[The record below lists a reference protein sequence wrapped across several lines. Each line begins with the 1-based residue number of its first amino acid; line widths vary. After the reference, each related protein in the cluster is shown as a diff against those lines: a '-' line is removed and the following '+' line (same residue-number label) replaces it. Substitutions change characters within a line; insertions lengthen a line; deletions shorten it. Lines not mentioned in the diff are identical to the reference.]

1 MRKLAVP
8 LLCAVVLLAGC
19 SKSEPQQEQVFGSSD
34 SSAPQNKFGLAEAIQ
49 APSILPNLASK
60 PSGQTNIDLPRQPD
74 AQKAATPDSAIPIN
88 LPKIAYSYSYAYR
101 LDGDR
106 IPALQRKH
114 ADLCEAQGAAVC
126 RIVNLEQN
134 GMEGELARGDLQLQ
148 VATSRARA
156 FGTELAKVVGQ
167 AGGKEIATAISGED
181 LSKKIVDT
189 AARLRSREVLRDRL
203 MEVLAAR
210 KGTVAELIEAER
222 GVAAVNEEIDEAK
235 SWLAEMQGRIEF
247 SDVRIRYVS
256 EEATFQAAEQGNAF
270 TTPVNVAISSIG
282 GILGLIVAAVIML
295 ATIAIP
301 IGLLV
306 WAGRWLWRRGRRRAQ
321 SVKNS
326 EPTALTSQSE
336 ENAPVS
342 P

>member
-1 MRKLAVP
+1 MRKFAVP
-8 LLCAVVLLAGC
+8 MLCAAVLLAGC
-19 SKSEPQQEQVFGSSD
+19 SKSEPQQEQVFGD
-34 SSAPQNKFGLAEAIQ
+34 SVSAAPHNKFGLAEAIEP
-49 APSILPNLASK
+49 PSILPNLASK
-60 PSGQTNIDLPRQPD
+60 PIPSANIDLPRQSE
-74 AQKAATPDSAIPIN
+74 AQKAASPNSAIPVN

-106 IPALQRKH
+106 IPALQRRH
-114 ADLCEAQGAAVC
+114 ADICEAQGPAVC
-126 RIVNLEQN
+126 RIVKLEQN

-148 VATSRARA
+148 VATPRVRA

-167 AGGKEIATAISGED
+167 SGGKEIATAISGED
-181 LSKKIVDT
+181 LTKKIVDT

-256 EEATFQAAEQGNAF
+256 EEATFQATQQGNAF
-270 TTPVNVAISSIG
+270 TTPVNAAISSIG
-282 GILGLIVAAVIML
+282 GILGLIVAAIIML
-295 ATIAIP
+295 TTIAIP
-301 IGLLV
+301 IGLVV
-306 WAGRWLWRRGRRRAQ
+306 WAVRWLWRLVRRRQPVADSAQ
-321 SVKNS
+321 SVELAPQAGES
-326 EPTALTSQSE
+326 APTT
-336 ENAPVS
+336 
-342 P
+342 